1 MVVGVGVINQ
11 DIENRAG
18 GEMRILIIEDE
29 APLLERVT
37 AQLREQGYAVDTAV
51 DGRTGLYLGQEYPLD
66 AAIVDLGLPDLP
78 GIEVIRR
85 WRAAG
90 RKFPI
95 LILTARGRWQD
106 KVAGLEAGADDYLV
120 KPFYTEELLARLRA
134 LIRRTGGWTQAV
146 LDCGPIALDTGAQ
159 QVTLDGQPVEV
170 TAYEYK
176 LLEYLMLHAGTVISK
191 TELTEHLY
199 QEDEDRDSNVLEV
212 LVGRLRRKLDPDRT
226 LNPIETLRGRGY
238 RFRLERA
245 AG

>member
-1 MVVGVGVINQ
+1 
-11 DIENRAG
+11 
-18 GEMRILIIEDE
+18 MRILIIEDE

-37 AQLREQGYAVDTAV
+37 TQLREQGYAVDTAA

-66 AAIVDLGLPDLP
+66 AAVVDLGLPDLS
-78 GIEVIRR
+78 GIEVISR

-90 RKFPI
+90 RHFPI

-106 KVAGLEAGADDYLV
+106 KVEGLEAGADDYLV
-120 KPFYTEELLARLRA
+120 KPFHMEELLARLRA
-134 LIRRTGGWTQAV
+134 LIRRTGGWTQS
-146 LDCGPIALDTGAQ
+146 LLSCGPIALDTGAQ
-159 QVTLDGQPVEV
+159 LVTLAGQPVEV

-176 LLEYLMLHAGTVISK
+176 LLEYLMLHAGMVISK
-191 TELTEHLY
+191 TTLTEHLY

-238 RFRLERA
+238 RFALERSS
-245 AG
+245 G